1 MIPTFKTVL
10 MASALALG
18 APALAQES
26 PATPPAE
33 APAPA
38 PTAADVDAQ
47 LDALFGSHEP
57 YKAFLTDLKKATL
70 DEDKKSVAAM
80 VSYPFTTKIGAEEKS
95 FEDAKAFIAAYDDIF
110 TPATLLAIKNQ
121 TYETL
126 FANAQGV
133 MFGGGGEVWASEIM
147 SDDPEPKSQGIKIIA
162 INHL

>member
-1 MIPTFKTVL
+1 MVSVL
-10 MASALALG
+10 EPIIKSHRLAKYVAELNELVG
-18 APALAQES
+18 QEKVRR
-26 PATPPAE
+26 E
-33 APAPA
+33 A
-38 PTAADVDAQ
+38 
-47 LDALFGSHEP
+47 FREW
-57 YKAFLTDLKKATL
+57 L
-70 DEDKKSVAAM
+70 DEDKKAVAAM
-80 VSYPFTTKIGAEEKS
+80 VSYPFATKIGAEEKS